1 MRRRRVVI
9 TGMGAISSVGMGTD
23 ALWQA
28 ACEGRSGIG
37 PIRTWPDEWHLHE
50 YPTRIAAEVLDFA
63 PDQFMDPKIAKR
75 SDRYCQFAVVAALM
89 SLRDAGLEITE
100 SSAPRIG
107 VLIGSGI
114 GGMLTWEE
122 QFQRLLE
129 RGPHKVSPFFVP
141 MMIVN
146 MASGMVS
153 IVTGARG
160 PNSAVA
166 TACASSTHAIGDA
179 VEIIRRGAAE
189 AMIAGGS
196 EATIS
201 RCALAGFCRAG
212 ALSRRNDDPE
222 RACRPFDRD
231 RDGFVM
237 GEGSTVVVLEELERA
252 RERGARIYCEITGY
266 GMSGDAH
273 HMTDPDPEGLG
284 PMAAM
289 RAALEDAGVTPA
301 EVDYI
306 NAHAPGTQAGDGVEA
321 RAIRLLFGDEAD
333 RVRVS
338 STKAV
343 HGHQLGATGA
353 TEFALC
359 ALAIGAGTIPPSL
372 NCDNLDP
379 ACQLN
384 VVCGGAVRADVRVA
398 MSNSFGFGGH
408 NAVLIGQRPE
418 D

>member
-1 MRRRRVVI
+1 
-9 TGMGAISSVGMGTD
+9 MGTISAVGVGVD
-23 ALWQA
+23 ALWRS
-28 ACEGRSGIG
+28 ACEGRTGIG
-37 PIRTWPDEWHLHE
+37 PIRNWPAEWHLEE
-50 YPTRIAAEVLDFA
+50 YPTRIAAEVLDFD
-63 PDQFMDPKIAKR
+63 PDQHMDPKSAKR
-75 SDRYCQFAVVAALM
+75 TDRYCQFAIVAALM
-89 SLRDAGLEITE
+89 GLQDSGLEITE
-100 SSAPRIG
+100 SNAPRVG

-129 RGPHKVSPFFVP
+129 RGPHKVSPFIVP

-179 VEIIRRGAAE
+179 VEIIRRGAAD
-189 AMIAGGS
+189 AMIAGGA
-196 EATIS
+196 EAAIS

-222 RACRPFDRD
+222 HACRPFDRD

-237 GEGSTVVVLEELERA
+237 GEGSTVLILEELQTA
-252 RERGARIYCEITGY
+252 RRRGARIYGEITGY

-273 HMTDPDPEGLG
+273 HMTDPDPEGIG
-284 PMAAM
+284 PMYAM
-289 RAALEDAGVTPA
+289 RAALADAGIGPA
-301 EVDYI
+301 DVDYI
-306 NAHAPGTQAGDGVEA
+306 NAHAPGTQAGDAAES
-321 RAIRLLFGDEAD
+321 RSIRLLFGEQAD
-333 RVRVS
+333 RVMVS

-353 TEFALC
+353 TEFALSV
-359 ALAIGAGTIPPSL
+359 LAIGAGTVPPSL
-372 NCDNLDP
+372 NCDSLDP
-379 ACQLN
+379 ACALN
-384 VVCGGAVRADVRVA
+384 VVRGAAVPADVRVV

-408 NAVLIGQRPE
+408 NAVLVGQRLE